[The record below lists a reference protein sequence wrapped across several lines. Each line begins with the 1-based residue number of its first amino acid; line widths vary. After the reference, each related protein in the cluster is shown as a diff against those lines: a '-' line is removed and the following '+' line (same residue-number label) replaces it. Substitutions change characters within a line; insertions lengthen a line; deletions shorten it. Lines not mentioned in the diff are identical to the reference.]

1 MITRYRMSIG
11 GVQLDSCLDEIEE
24 FEQYKDRI
32 VLLNIGYTAPEI
44 SRTIETAGD
53 VDGGII
59 TKTYRQKATVTVT
72 FGIYIYD
79 VADRFAVCQHIKTL
93 ASKGGTIIT
102 NDRPGQELDNCVCE
116 QYPEIDSAKDWTA
129 PLTMVFSAYAFPYW
143 QEQEATVR
151 SLTGKKTSATTYVPG
166 NAPNAMTIVDFLV
179 NEAYSASAVTTVV
192 SINGKSIKLYYAF
205 KKNNYCVIDYD
216 SNNNLRVRVY
226 DTPTST
232 KYTSILSSVADT
244 SSDKLLAKPG
254 ANNTVSIDAAKGITA
269 TFSVRGAWL

>member
-1 MITRYRMSIG
+1 MITRYRLSIG
-11 GVQLDSCLDEIEE
+11 GVQLDSCLNEN
-24 FEQYKDRI
+24 EQYEKYKDSI
-32 VLLNIGYTAPEI
+32 VLLDIGYTAPEI
-44 SRTIETAGD
+44 SRTVETAGD
-53 VDGGII
+53 VDGGVI

-72 FGIYIYD
+72 FGLYIYD
-79 VADRFAVCQHIKTL
+79 VADRFAVCQIIKTL
-93 ASKGGTIIT
+93 ASKGGTVIT

-116 QYPEIDSAKDWTA
+116 QYPEIDSARDWTA

-143 QEQEATVR
+143 QDQEATVK

-166 NAPNAMTIVDFLV
+166 NAPNAMTIVSILA
-179 NEAYSASAVTTVV
+179 NEAYANNATTTVV
-192 SINGKSIKLYYAF
+192 SINGKTIKLYYVF

-216 SNNNLRVRVY
+216 SHNNLRVRVY

-254 ANNTVSIDAAKGITA
+254 ANNTVSIDAAKNITA